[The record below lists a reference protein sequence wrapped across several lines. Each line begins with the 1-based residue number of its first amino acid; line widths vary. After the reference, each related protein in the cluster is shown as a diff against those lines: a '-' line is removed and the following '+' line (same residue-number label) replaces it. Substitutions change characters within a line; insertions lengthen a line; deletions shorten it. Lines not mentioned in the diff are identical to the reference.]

1 MVHLDGAPMSAL
13 GQMHL
18 APLFLVVALVAG
30 AAAAAAAVL
39 LFVPSELREPVLRG
53 YRATRRR
60 DALAASALLRAGWP
74 LIRLCTYY
82 AQLVSAKN
90 WKEKKSLQLRNAGEP
105 AGLNADEFLGVC
117 IASTIAGVAVA
128 TLFSK
133 ALGIGFGIVI
143 MGAFLGVMLPNLWL
157 QEKATVRLSSINRGL
172 PQALDLIVLSMGA
185 GLDFI
190 GAVRHVVE
198 KWSDKRD
205 PLCEELSRFLHE
217 LSLGKTRKEALEDL
231 AYRAPTELVKAFVA
245 NAIQAEKRGTPLV
258 EILRIQADVA
268 RTKRF
273 QTAEKIAGRAGVVI
287 LMPLMFIFA
296 STVLI
301 MFGSLIVKGFRGQLF

>member
-1 MVHLDGAPMSAL
+1 MHMAPIYL
-13 GQMHL
+13 G
-18 APLFLVVALVAG
+18 VALVAT
-30 AAAAAAAVL
+30 AAAAAASVL
-39 LFVPSELREPVLRG
+39 LFIPSDLRDPVLRG

-60 DALAASALLRAGWP
+60 DALAASGLLRMIWP
-74 LIRLCTYY
+74 LVRLCTHY
-82 AQLVSAKN
+82 AQLVPATQ
-90 WKEKKSLQLRNAGEP
+90 WKEQKSEQLRNAGEP
-105 AGLNADEFLGVC
+105 IGLSPDEFLGLQ
-117 IASTIAGVAVA
+117 IAATIVGVTIAVV
-128 TLFSK
+128 FSW
-133 ALGIGFGIVI
+133 ALSIGFGFVI
-143 MGAFLGVMLPNLWL
+143 IGAFLGVMLPNMWL
-157 QEKATVRLSSINRGL
+157 SEKAQLRLASINRGL
-172 PQALDLIVLSMGA
+172 PQALDLVVLSMGA

-231 AYRAPTELVKAFVA
+231 AYRAPTELVKAFVN

-296 STVLI
+296 ATVLI

>member
-1 MVHLDGAPMSAL
+1 MHMAPIYL
-13 GQMHL
+13 G
-18 APLFLVVALVAG
+18 VALVAT
-30 AAAAAAAVL
+30 AAAAAASVL
-39 LFVPSELREPVLRG
+39 LFIPSDLRDPVLRG

-60 DALAASALLRAGWP
+60 DALAASGLLRMIWP
-74 LIRLCTYY
+74 LVRLCTHY
-82 AQLVSAKN
+82 AQLVPATQ
-90 WKEKKSLQLRNAGEP
+90 WKEHKSEQLRNAGEP
-105 AGLNADEFLGVC
+105 IGLSPDEFLGFQ
-117 IASTIAGVAVA
+117 IAATIVGVTIAVV
-128 TLFSK
+128 FSW
-133 ALGIGFGIVI
+133 ALSIGFGFVI
-143 MGAFLGVMLPNLWL
+143 IGAFLGVMLPNMWL
-157 QEKATVRLSSINRGL
+157 SEKAQLRLASINRGL
-172 PQALDLIVLSMGA
+172 PQALDLVVLSMGA

-231 AYRAPTELVKAFVA
+231 AYRAPTELVKAFVN

-296 STVLI
+296 ATVLI

>member
-1 MVHLDGAPMSAL
+1 MTMTMS
-13 GQMHL
+13 MSNVWL
-18 APLFLVVALVAG
+18 AVAIASG
-30 AAAAAAAVL
+30 AALAMATVL
-39 LFVPSELREPVLRG
+39 LFVPNFDEIRDPVLRG

-60 DALAASALLRAGWP
+60 DALAQSGFLKLMWP
-74 LIRLCTYY
+74 FIRFCTYY
-82 AQLVSAKN
+82 AALIPARE
-90 WKEKKSLQLRNAGEP
+90 WKEKKSLALRNAGEP
-105 AGLNADEFLGVC
+105 WGLSPDEFLGLI
-117 IASTIAGVAVA
+117 IASTIGSTVISFLFAHA
-128 TLFSK
+128 TEMGMGLV
-133 ALGIGFGIVI
+133 IV
-143 MGAFLGVMLPNLWL
+143 GGFLGGVLPTLWL
-157 QEKATVRLSSINRGL
+157 NERGQTRLQSINRGL

-190 GAVRHVVE
+190 GSVRHVVE

-217 LSLGKTRKEALEDL
+217 LGLGKTRKEALEDL
-231 AYRAPTELVKAFVA
+231 AYRAPTEIVKAFVT

-258 EILRIQADVA
+258 EVLRIQAEVA

-296 STVLI
+296 ATVLV

>member
-1 MVHLDGAPMSAL
+1 MSL
-13 GQMHL
+13 
-18 APLFLVVALVAG
+18 PLSNIWLIVG
-30 AAAAAAAVL
+30 ITAAAAFAMSLVL
-39 LFVPSELREPVLRG
+39 LFIPSELRDPVLRG

-60 DALAASALLRAGWP
+60 EALESSGLLRVAWP
-74 LIRLCTYY
+74 AIKLCTYY
-82 AQLVSAKN
+82 AQLLNWKD
-90 WKEKKSLQLRNAGEP
+90 WKEKTSLKLRNAGEP
-105 AGLNADEFLGVC
+105 WGLSPDEFLGLI
-117 IASTIAGVAVA
+117 IAA
-128 TLFSK
+128 TFFGFFGTFLF
-133 ALGIGFGIVI
+133 AYATGMGFGLVIV
-143 MGAFLGVMLPNLWL
+143 GSFLGLAMPTLWL
-157 QEKATVRLSSINRGL
+157 NEKAQTRLLSINRGL

-217 LSLGKTRKEALEDL
+217 LSLGKTRREALEDL
-231 AYRAPTELVKAFVA
+231 AYRAPTELVKAFVT
-245 NAIQAEKRGTPLV
+245 NAVQAEKRGTPLV
-258 EILRIQADVA
+258 EVLRIQAEVA

-273 QTAEKIAGRAGVVI
+273 QTAEKVAGRAGVII

-296 STVLI
+296 ATVLV

>member
-1 MVHLDGAPMSAL
+1 MSGMHMAPIYL
-13 GQMHL
+13 G
-18 APLFLVVALVAG
+18 VALV
-30 AAAAAAAVL
+30 AAAAAAAASVL
-39 LFVPSELREPVLRG
+39 LFIPSDIRDPVLRG

-60 DALAASALLRAGWP
+60 DALAASALLRMAWP
-74 LIRLCTYY
+74 FIRLCTYY
-82 AQLVSAKN
+82 AQLVGAKE

-105 AGLNADEFLGVC
+105 MGLSADEFLGLN
-117 IASTIAGVAVA
+117 IATTIGGISLAV
-128 TLFSK
+128 LIQW
-133 ALGIGFGIVI
+133 LMGMGFGIVI
-143 MGAFLGVMLPNLWL
+143 VGGFLGMMLPNLWL
-157 QEKATVRLSSINRGL
+157 SEKAVTRLASINRGL

-190 GAVRHVVE
+190 SAVRHVVE
-198 KWSDKRD
+198 KWSDKHD

-273 QTAEKIAGRAGVVI
+273 QTAEKIAGRAGVII

-296 STVLI
+296 ATVLI

>member
-1 MVHLDGAPMSAL
+1 MDHLSNIWL
-13 GQMHL
+13 VL
-18 APLFLVVALVAG
+18 AIVAAG
-30 AAAAAAAVL
+30 AAAASTVL
-39 LFVPSELREPVLRG
+39 LFIPNELRDPVLRG

-60 DALAASALLRAGWP
+60 DALQASALLRLSWP

-82 AQLVSAKN
+82 AQLVPAKE
-90 WKEKKSLQLRNAGEP
+90 WKEKKSEQLRNAGEP
-105 AGLNADEFLGVC
+105 MGLSPDEFLGLQ
-117 IASTIAGVAVA
+117 IAGTIVGVALA
-128 TLFSK
+128 AFAAW
-133 ALGIGFGIVI
+133 ALGMGFGVVI
-143 MGAFLGVMLPNLWL
+143 IGAFLGIMLPNMWL
-157 QEKATVRLSSINRGL
+157 GEKAQVRLASINRGL
-172 PQALDLIVLSMGA
+172 PQALDLVVLSMGA

-198 KWSDKRD
+198 KWSNKSD

-231 AYRAPTELVKAFVA
+231 AYRAPTELVKAFVN
-245 NAIQAEKRGTPLV
+245 NAVQAEKRGTPLV

-296 STVLI
+296 ATVLV

>member
-1 MVHLDGAPMSAL
+1 MMANINWSPIYL
-13 GQMHL
+13 G
-18 APLFLVVALVAG
+18 VALV
-30 AAAAAAAVL
+30 AAAAAAAASVL
-39 LFVPSELREPVLRG
+39 LFIPSDIRDPVLRG

-60 DALAASALLRAGWP
+60 DALAGSALLRMFWP
-74 LIRLCTYY
+74 LVRLCTHY
-82 AQLVSAKN
+82 ATLVNAKE

-105 AGLNADEFLGVC
+105 IGLSPDEFLGFN
-117 IASTIAGVAVA
+117 IATTIAGVSVSLVA
-128 TLFSK
+128 TWL
-133 ALGIGFGIVI
+133 LGMGFGLVIV
-143 MGAFLGVMLPNLWL
+143 GAFLGLMLPNLWL
-157 QEKATVRLSSINRGL
+157 SEKAQTRLASINRGL

-198 KWSDKRD
+198 KWSDRSD

-231 AYRAPTELVKAFVA
+231 AYRSPTELVKAFVA

-258 EILRIQADVA
+258 EVLRIQADVA

-273 QTAEKIAGRAGVVI
+273 QTAEKIAGRAGVII

-296 STVLI
+296 ATVLV

>member
-1 MVHLDGAPMSAL
+1 MNVQLSQVYL
-13 GQMHL
+13 WL
-18 APLFLVVALVAG
+18 AIG
-30 AAAAAAAVL
+30 AAAAAAMAMVL
-39 LFVPSELREPVLRG
+39 LLLPSELRDPMLRG

-60 DALAASALLRAGWP
+60 DALAESALLRMAWP
-74 LIRLCTYY
+74 FIKLGTYY
-82 AQLVSAKN
+82 AQLVPAKE
-90 WKEKKSLQLRNAGEP
+90 WKEKTSPKLRNAGEP
-105 AGLNADEFLGVC
+105 WGLSPDEFLGL
-117 IASTIAGVAVA
+117 IFASVGFALVGGF
-128 TLFSK
+128 LFTQL
-133 ALGIGFGIVI
+133 ANMGFGLVIV
-143 MGAFLGVMLPNLWL
+143 GAFLGLMLPSMWL
-157 QEKATVRLSSINRGL
+157 NDKAQSRLASINRGL

-217 LSLGKTRKEALEDL
+217 LSLGKTRREALEDL
-231 AYRAPTELVKAFVA
+231 AYRAPTELVKAFVT

-258 EILRIQADVA
+258 EVLKIQAEVA

-296 STVLI
+296 ATVLV

>member
-1 MVHLDGAPMSAL
+1 MNLSNIWL
-13 GQMHL
+13 L
-18 APLFLVVALVAG
+18 VALFSG
-30 AAAAAAAVL
+30 AAFAMAMVL
-39 LFVPSELREPVLRG
+39 LFIPGPDEIRDPVLRG

-60 DALAASALLRAGWP
+60 DALSTSGLLTLTWP
-74 LIRLCTYY
+74 LIRLCTFY
-82 AQLVSAKN
+82 AALIPAKE
-90 WKEKKSLQLRNAGEP
+90 WKEKTSIKLRNAGEP
-105 AGLNADEFLGVC
+105 WGLNPDEFMGLIMTSTVMSML
-117 IASTIAGVAVA
+117 IAF
-128 TLFSK
+128 LF
-133 ALGIGFGIVI
+133 AQLTEMGMGMVIV
-143 MGAFLGVMLPNLWL
+143 GAFIGGMLPSLWL
-157 QEKATVRLSSINRGL
+157 NEKAQTRLQSINRGL
-172 PQALDLIVLSMGA
+172 PQALDLVVLSMGA

-231 AYRAPTELVKAFVA
+231 AYRAPTELVKAFVT

-273 QTAEKIAGRAGVVI
+273 QTAEKVAGRAGVVI

-296 STVLI
+296 ATVLV

>member
-1 MVHLDGAPMSAL
+1 MSL
-13 GQMHL
+13 PSNIWL
-18 APLFLVVALVAG
+18 AIALV
-30 AAAAAAAVL
+30 AAAAAAASLVL
-39 LFVPSELREPVLRG
+39 LFVPSELRDPQLRG

-60 DALAASALLRAGWP
+60 EALESSALLRIAWP
-74 LIRLCTYY
+74 AIRLCTYY
-82 AQLVSAKN
+82 AQLIPATA
-90 WKEKKSLQLRNAGEP
+90 WKERRTLTLRTAGEP
-105 AGLNADEFLGVC
+105 WGLSADELLGLC
-117 IASTIAGVAVA
+117 IASTVGSLLVAFLFA
-128 TLFSK
+128 TLT
-133 ALGIGFGIVI
+133 G
-143 MGAFLGVMLPNLWL
+143 MGAGFVIVGGFLGAVLPSLWL
-157 QEKATVRLSSINRGL
+157 HDRAASRLSAINRGL

-231 AYRAPTELVKAFVA
+231 AYRAPTELVKAFVT
-245 NAIQAEKRGTPLV
+245 NATQAEKRGTPLV
-258 EILRIQADVA
+258 EVLKIQAEVA

-296 STVLI
+296 ATVLV

>member
-1 MVHLDGAPMSAL
+1 MSAL
-13 GQMHL
+13 GNISWSPIYL
-18 APLFLVVALVAG
+18 GVALV
-30 AAAAAAAVL
+30 AAAAAAAASVL
-39 LFVPSELREPVLRG
+39 LFIPSDMRDPVLRG

-60 DALAASALLRAGWP
+60 DALAASALLRMSWP
-74 LIRLCTYY
+74 FIRLCTYY
-82 AQLVSAKN
+82 AQLVGAKE

-105 AGLNADEFLGVC
+105 LGLSPDEFLGLN
-117 IASTIAGVAVA
+117 IATTVGGVSLAVLIAW
-128 TLFSK
+128 L
-133 ALGIGFGIVI
+133 LGMGFGIVI
-143 MGAFLGVMLPNLWL
+143 VGAFLGMMMPNMWL
-157 QEKATVRLSSINRGL
+157 SEKATVRLASINRGL
-172 PQALDLIVLSMGA
+172 PQALDLVVLSMGA

-231 AYRAPTELVKAFVA
+231 AYRAPTELVKAFVT

-296 STVLI
+296 ATVLV

>member
-1 MVHLDGAPMSAL
+1 MSMQL
-13 GQMHL
+13 SNIWL
-18 APLFLVVALVAG
+18 LVALLS
-30 AAAAAAAVL
+30 AAAFAMAMVL
-39 LFVPSELREPVLRG
+39 LFIPGPEEVRDPVLRG

-60 DALAASALLRAGWP
+60 DALAESGLLKVCWP

-82 AQLVSAKN
+82 AMLIPAKE
-90 WKEKKSLQLRNAGEP
+90 WKEKTSLKLRNAGEP
-105 AGLNADEFLGVC
+105 WGLSPDEFLGL
-117 IASTIAGVAVA
+117 IFTATILSMVFGGFFAML
-128 TLFSK
+128 TEM
-133 ALGIGFGIVI
+133 GFGMVIVS
-143 MGAFLGVMLPNLWL
+143 GFLGALLPTLWL
-157 QEKATVRLSSINRGL
+157 NERAQTRLQSINRGL

-198 KWSDKRD
+198 KWSDKKD

-231 AYRAPTELVKAFVA
+231 AYRAPTELVKAFVT

-296 STVLI
+296 ATVLV

>member
-1 MVHLDGAPMSAL
+1 MSGLTQIYFVA
-13 GQMHL
+13 
-18 APLFLVVALVAG
+18 ALVATPL
-30 AAAAAAAVL
+30 AAATTVL
-39 LFVPSELREPVLRG
+39 LFAPAELRDPVLRG

-60 DALAASALLRAGWP
+60 DALAQSLVLRLAWP

-82 AQLVSAKN
+82 AQLIPAPR
-90 WKEKKSLQLRNAGEP
+90 WKEEKARELRAAGEP
-105 AGLNADEFLGVC
+105 AGLGPDEFLGLC
-117 IASTIAGVAVA
+117 IAAAIAGTAIA
-128 TLFSK
+128 AAFASLLE
-133 ALGIGFGIVI
+133 LGWGLTIV
-143 MGAFLGVMLPNLWL
+143 GLFLGLLLPPLWL
-157 QEKATVRLSSINRGL
+157 SETGQTRLAGINRGL

-217 LSLGKTRKEALEDL
+217 LGLGKTRKEALEDL
-231 AYRAPTELVKAFVA
+231 ALRAPTDMVRAFVT
-245 NAIQAEKRGTPLV
+245 NAVQAEKRGTPLV

-268 RTKRF
+268 RTRRF
-273 QTAEKIAGRAGVVI
+273 QTAEKVAGRAGVVI

-296 STVLI
+296 ATVLV
-301 MFGSLIVKGFRGQLF
+301 MFGSLVVKGFRGSLF

>member
-1 MVHLDGAPMSAL
+1 MR
-13 GQMHL
+13 L
-18 APLFLVVALVAG
+18 ASLYLVIALVAG
-30 AAAAAAAVL
+30 AAAALSAVL
-39 LFVPSELREPVLRG
+39 LFLPSELRDPPLRG
-53 YRATRRR
+53 YRATRRAQAFSESVLFR
-60 DALAASALLRAGWP
+60 LGWP
-74 LIRLCTYY
+74 LVRLCTYY
-82 AQLVSAKN
+82 AQLVPAKA
-90 WKEKKSLQLRNAGEP
+90 WKEKKSIALRNAGEP
-105 AGLNADEFLGVC
+105 LGLSPDEFLGL
-117 IASTIAGVAVA
+117 IFATTITCA
-128 TLFSK
+128 TLG
-133 ALGIGFGIVI
+133 ALFAWALSLGFGFVIV
-143 MGAFLGVMLPNLWL
+143 GAFLGMTLPSLWL
-157 QEKATVRLSSINRGL
+157 QEKAQTRLASINRGL
-172 PQALDLIVLSMGA
+172 PQALDLVVLSMGA

-198 KWSDKRD
+198 KWSDKTD

-231 AYRAPTELVKAFVA
+231 AYRAPTELVKAFVT

-287 LMPLMFIFA
+287 LAPLMFIFA
-296 STVLI
+296 ATVLI

>member
-1 MVHLDGAPMSAL
+1 MSVFGSINWSPIYL
-13 GQMHL
+13 I
-18 APLFLVVALVAG
+18 VALI
-30 AAAAAAAVL
+30 AAAAAAMASVL
-39 LFVPSELREPVLRG
+39 LFIPSDLRDPVLRG

-60 DALAASALLRAGWP
+60 DALASSALLRLAWP
-74 LIRLCTYY
+74 LVRLCTHY
-82 AQLVSAKN
+82 AELVKATA

-105 AGLNADEFLGVC
+105 IGLSPDEFLGLN
-117 IASTIAGVAVA
+117 IAA
-128 TLFSK
+128 TVG
-133 ALGIGFGIVI
+133 GIGISLLLSWLMGMGFGIVI
-143 MGAFLGVMLPNLWL
+143 MGAFLGMMMPNLWL
-157 QEKATVRLSSINRGL
+157 GEKAQTRLAAINRGL

-198 KWSDKRD
+198 KWSDKKD

-296 STVLI
+296 ATVLV

>member
-1 MVHLDGAPMSAL
+1 MQLSNL
-13 GQMHL
+13 WL
-18 APLFLVVALVAG
+18 IVALCSG
-30 AAAAAAAVL
+30 AAFAMAMVL
-39 LFVPSELREPVLRG
+39 LFIPGPDEIRDPVLRG

-60 DALAASALLRAGWP
+60 DALEESGLLKLTWP
-74 LIRLCTYY
+74 LIRLCTFY
-82 AQLVSAKN
+82 AVLIPARE
-90 WKEKKSLQLRNAGEP
+90 WKEKTSVKLRNAGEP
-105 AGLNADEFLGVC
+105 WGLNPDEFLGL
-117 IASTIAGVAVA
+117 IITSTILSMVVGALFAELTEMGMGMVIVAG
-128 TLFSK
+128 
-133 ALGIGFGIVI
+133 
-143 MGAFLGVMLPNLWL
+143 FLGGVLPSLWL
-157 QEKATVRLSSINRGL
+157 NERAQTRLQSINRGL
-172 PQALDLIVLSMGA
+172 PQALDLVVLSMGA

-231 AYRAPTELVKAFVA
+231 AYRAPTELVKAFVT

-296 STVLI
+296 ATVLV

>member
-1 MVHLDGAPMSAL
+1 MTSSNLYLLAAL
-13 GQMHL
+13 L
-18 APLFLVVALVAG
+18 AG
-30 AAAAAAAVL
+30 AAFAASTVL
-39 LFVPSELREPVLRG
+39 LFVPSELRDPVLRG

-60 DALAASALLRAGWP
+60 EALEGSALLRISWP
-74 LIRLCTYY
+74 AIKLCTYY
-82 AQLVSAKN
+82 GQLIIGRMPDYR
-90 WKEKKSLQLRNAGEP
+90 EKQSLKLRTAGEP
-105 AGLNADEFLGVC
+105 WGLAPEEYLGFQIFSTALGFFTAFLFAYLLEMGFGLTVIGLFLG
-117 IASTIAGVAVA
+117 AV
-128 TLFSK
+128 LPGMWLSDK
-133 ALGIGFGIVI
+133 AQTR
-143 MGAFLGVMLPNLWL
+143 L
-157 QEKATVRLSSINRGL
+157 QKINRGL

-217 LSLGKTRKEALEDL
+217 LSLGKTRREALEDL
-231 AYRAPTELVKAFVA
+231 AYRAPTELVKTFVT
-245 NAIQAEKRGTPLV
+245 NAVQAEKRGTPLV
-258 EILRIQADVA
+258 EILRIQAEVA

-273 QTAEKIAGRAGVVI
+273 QTAEKVAGRAGVVI

-296 STVLI
+296 ATVLV

>member
-1 MVHLDGAPMSAL
+1 MSLDATHIWLYVGI
-13 GQMHL
+13 
-18 APLFLVVALVAG
+18 
-30 AAAAAAAVL
+30 AAAAATAASLVL
-39 LFVPSELREPVLRG
+39 LFLPSELRDPMLRG
-53 YRATRRR
+53 YRQTRRR
-60 DALAASALLRAGWP
+60 DALEASGLLRLAWP
-74 LIRLCTYY
+74 VIRLCTYY
-82 AQLVSAKN
+82 AQLIPAAD
-90 WKEKKSLQLRNAGEP
+90 WKEKTSLKLRNAGEP
-105 AGLNADEFLGVC
+105 WGLSPDEFLGLMM
-117 IASTIAGVAVA
+117 ASTVFAVA
-128 TLFSK
+128 AALLF
-133 ALGIGFGIVI
+133 AQAIGVG
-143 MGAFLGVMLPNLWL
+143 LGVVIVGALLGVLLPSMWL
-157 QEKATVRLSSINRGL
+157 NDKAAARLQSINRGL

-198 KWSDKRD
+198 KWSDKKD

-231 AYRAPTELVKAFVA
+231 AYRAPTELVKAFVT
-245 NAIQAEKRGTPLV
+245 NATQAEKRGTPLV
-258 EILRIQADVA
+258 EVLKIQAEVA

-296 STVLI
+296 ATVLV

>member
-1 MVHLDGAPMSAL
+1 MQLSNVWLLTAL
-13 GQMHL
+13 
-18 APLFLVVALVAG
+18 FS
-30 AAAAAAAVL
+30 AAAFAMAMVL
-39 LFVPSELREPVLRG
+39 LFIPGADEIKDPVLRG

-60 DALAASALLRAGWP
+60 DALAGSGMLKLAWP
-74 LIRLCTYY
+74 LIRLCTFY
-82 AQLVSAKN
+82 AALIPAKE
-90 WKEKKSLQLRNAGEP
+90 WKDKTSVRLRNAGEP
-105 AGLNADEFLGVC
+105 WGLNPDEFLGL
-117 IASTIAGVAVA
+117 IITSTIGSMVMGFLFNLVTEMGMGLVIVAG
-128 TLFSK
+128 
-133 ALGIGFGIVI
+133 
-143 MGAFLGVMLPNLWL
+143 FLGAMLPTLWL
-157 QEKATVRLSSINRGL
+157 NEKAQTRLQSINRGL
-172 PQALDLIVLSMGA
+172 PQALDLVVLSMGA

-231 AYRAPTELVKAFVA
+231 AYRAPTELVKAFVT

-296 STVLI
+296 ATVLV

>member
-1 MVHLDGAPMSAL
+1 
-13 GQMHL
+13 MHL
-18 APLFLVVALVAG
+18 PMTSIYLGVALV
-30 AAAAAAAVL
+30 AAAAAAASTVL
-39 LFVPSELREPVLRG
+39 LFMPSDLRDPVLRG

-60 DALAASALLRAGWP
+60 EALQQSALLRLGWP

-82 AQLVSAKN
+82 AQLVSAPA
-90 WKEKKSLQLRNAGEP
+90 WKERKSLQLRNAGEP
-105 AGLNADEFLGVC
+105 AGLNADEFLGLC
-117 IASTIAGVAVA
+117 IASTLAAIGLGF
-128 TLFSK
+128 LFAS
-133 ALGIGFGIVI
+133 ALGLGFGFVIVA
-143 MGAFLGVMLPNLWL
+143 GFLGVMLPNLWL
-157 QEKATVRLSSINRGL
+157 SEKAQTRLLSINRGL
-172 PQALDLIVLSMGA
+172 PQALDLVVLSMGA

-231 AYRAPTELVKAFVA
+231 AYRAPTDLVKAFVT

-273 QTAEKIAGRAGVVI
+273 QTAEKIAGRAGVII
-287 LMPLMFIFA
+287 LAPLMFIFA
-296 STVLI
+296 ATVLV

>member
-1 MVHLDGAPMSAL
+1 MFGVQLSSV
-13 GQMHL
+13 
-18 APLFLVVALVAG
+18 FLIVGLV
-30 AAAAAAAVL
+30 AAAAAAASVVI
-39 LFVPSELREPVLRG
+39 LFVPSDMRDPVLRG
-53 YRATRRR
+53 YRSTRRR
-60 DALAASALLRAGWP
+60 EALEQSALLRMVWP

-82 AQLVSAKN
+82 AQLTKMTE
-90 WKEKKSLQLRNAGEP
+90 WKEKTSLRLRNAGEP
-105 AGLNADEFLGVC
+105 WGLSPDEFLGL
-117 IASTIAGVAVA
+117 TIAA
-128 TLFSK
+128 TASGFFGSFLF
-133 ALGIGFGIVI
+133 AYLTGMGYGIVI
-143 MGAFLGVMLPNLWL
+143 VGSFLGLVMPGMWL
-157 QEKATVRLSSINRGL
+157 SEKAQTRLQSINRGL

-217 LSLGKTRKEALEDL
+217 LSLGKTRREALEDL
-231 AYRAPTELVKAFVA
+231 AYRAPTELVKAFVT
-245 NAIQAEKRGTPLV
+245 NAVQAEKRGTPLV
-258 EILRIQADVA
+258 EVLRIQAEVA

-296 STVLI
+296 ATVLV

>member
-1 MVHLDGAPMSAL
+1 MS
-13 GQMHL
+13 L
-18 APLFLVVALVAG
+18 ATVWLIVALVAG
-30 AAAAAAAVL
+30 AATALAVVL
-39 LFVPSELREPVLRG
+39 LFLPAELRDPPLRG
-53 YRATRRR
+53 YRATRRQQAFADSVLFR
-60 DALAASALLRAGWP
+60 LGWP

-82 AQLVSAKN
+82 AALIPATQ

-105 AGLNADEFLGVC
+105 LGLSADEFLGL
-117 IASTIAGVAVA
+117 TIAATIACGVIG
-128 TLFSK
+128 TLF
-133 ALGIGFGIVI
+133 ATVLELGFGFVIV
-143 MGAFLGVMLPNLWL
+143 GAFLGILLPNVWL
-157 QEKATVRLSSINRGL
+157 QEKAQTRLTSINRGL
-172 PQALDLIVLSMGA
+172 PQALDLVVLSMGA

-198 KWSDKRD
+198 KWSDKQD

-231 AYRAPTELVKAFVA
+231 AYRAPTELVKAFVT

-273 QTAEKIAGRAGVVI
+273 QTAEKIAGRAGVII
-287 LMPLMFIFA
+287 LAPLMFIFA
-296 STVLI
+296 ATVLV

>member
-1 MVHLDGAPMSAL
+1 MIATFSKVWLVLAL
-13 GQMHL
+13 C
-18 APLFLVVALVAG
+18 
-30 AAAAAAAVL
+30 AAAALAAAMIL
-39 LFVPSELREPVLRG
+39 MFVPSELHEPNLRG
-53 YRATRRR
+53 YRSTRRR
-60 DALAASALLRAGWP
+60 QALEESALLRLIWP
-74 LIRLCTYY
+74 FIRLCTYY
-82 AQLVSAKN
+82 AQLVPAPE
-90 WKEKKSLQLRNAGEP
+90 WKEKKSLTLRNAGEP
-105 AGLNADEFLGVC
+105 WGLSPDEFLGL
-117 IASTIAGVAVA
+117 TIATTVASV
-128 TLFSK
+128 LFSFFF
-133 ALGIGFGIVI
+133 AYASG
-143 MGAFLGVMLPNLWL
+143 MGYGMVVVGGFLGLLVPGLWL
-157 QEKATVRLSSINRGL
+157 NERATTRLASINRGL

-217 LSLGKTRKEALEDL
+217 LNLGKTRKEALEDL
-231 AYRAPTELVKAFVA
+231 AYRAPTELVKTFVT
-245 NAIQAEKRGTPLV
+245 NATQAEKRGTPLV
-258 EILRIQADVA
+258 EVLRIQAEVA

-296 STVLI
+296 ATVLV

>member
-1 MVHLDGAPMSAL
+1 
-13 GQMHL
+13 
-18 APLFLVVALVAG
+18 
-30 AAAAAAAVL
+30 
-39 LFVPSELREPVLRG
+39 LRG

-60 DALAASALLRAGWP
+60 DALASSALLRLSWP
-74 LIRLCTYY
+74 LIRLCTHY
-82 AQLVSAKN
+82 ATLIKATE
-90 WKEKKSLQLRNAGEP
+90 WKEKKSLMLRNAGEP
-105 AGLNADEFLGVC
+105 IGLSPDEFLGLN
-117 IASTIAGVAVA
+117 IAATVAGVGI
-128 TLFSK
+128 
-133 ALGIGFGIVI
+133 ALLVSWLMNMGFGVVI
-143 MGAFLGVMLPNLWL
+143 IGAFLGLMMPSLWL
-157 QEKATVRLSSINRGL
+157 SEKAQTRLSAINRGL

-231 AYRAPTELVKAFVA
+231 AYRAPTELVKAFVT

-296 STVLI
+296 ATVLV

>member
-1 MVHLDGAPMSAL
+1 MRVLSSIGSGP
-13 GQMHL
+13 
-18 APLFLVVALVAG
+18 FLIIGLV
-30 AAAAAAAVL
+30 AAAALATALVL
-39 LFVPSELREPVLRG
+39 LFVPNEVSDPVLRG

-60 DALAASALLRAGWP
+60 DALAGSALLRLAWP
-74 LIRLCTYY
+74 VIRLCTFYG
-82 AQLVSAKN
+82 QLIIERAPA
-90 WKEKKSLQLRNAGEP
+90 WKERRSLVLRNAGEP
-105 AGLNADEFLGVC
+105 WGLAPDEFLGLT
-117 IASTIAGVAVA
+117 IFSTLVGFFVSF
-128 TLFSK
+128 LF
-133 ALGIGFGIVI
+133 AYLTDMGFGLVVI
-143 MGAFLGVMLPNLWL
+143 GLFIGAFLPSMWL
-157 QEKATVRLSSINRGL
+157 NDRATLRLRSINRGL

-198 KWSDKRD
+198 KWSDKTD

-231 AYRAPTELVKAFVA
+231 AYRAPTELVKAFVS

-258 EILRIQADVA
+258 EVLKIQAEVA

-273 QTAEKIAGRAGVVI
+273 QTAEKVAGRAGVVI

-296 STVLI
+296 ATVLV

>member
-1 MVHLDGAPMSAL
+1 MRD
-13 GQMHL
+13 
-18 APLFLVVALVAG
+18 
-30 AAAAAAAVL
+30 
-39 LFVPSELREPVLRG
+39 PVLRG

-60 DALAASALLRAGWP
+60 DALAASALLRMSWP
-74 LIRLCTYY
+74 FIRLCTYY
-82 AQLVSAKN
+82 AQLVGAKE

-105 AGLNADEFLGVC
+105 LGLSPDEFLGLN
-117 IASTIAGVAVA
+117 IATTVGGVSLAVLIAW
-128 TLFSK
+128 L
-133 ALGIGFGIVI
+133 LGMGFGIVI
-143 MGAFLGVMLPNLWL
+143 VGAFLGMMMPNMWL
-157 QEKATVRLSSINRGL
+157 SEKATVRLASINRGL
-172 PQALDLIVLSMGA
+172 PQALDLVVLSMGA

-198 KWSDKRD
+198 KWSDKHD

-231 AYRAPTELVKAFVA
+231 AYRAPTELVKAFVT

-296 STVLI
+296 ATVLV

>member
-1 MVHLDGAPMSAL
+1 MAPIYL
-13 GQMHL
+13 G
-18 APLFLVVALVAG
+18 VALV
-30 AAAAAAAVL
+30 AAAAAAAASVL
-39 LFVPSELREPVLRG
+39 LFIPSDLRDPVLRG

-60 DALAASALLRAGWP
+60 DALASSALLRLCWP
-74 LIRLCTYY
+74 FIRLCTYY
-82 AQLVSAKN
+82 AQLVGAKE

-105 AGLNADEFLGVC
+105 IGLSPDEFLGLC
-117 IASTIAGVAVA
+117 IASFIGGVGLGAIAA
-128 TLFSK
+128 TL
-133 ALGIGFGIVI
+133 LGMGFGVVI
-143 MGAFLGVMLPNLWL
+143 IGAFLGLMLPNLWL
-157 QEKATVRLSSINRGL
+157 SERAQTRLSSINRGL

-198 KWSDKRD
+198 KWSDKKD

-231 AYRAPTELVKAFVA
+231 AYRAPTELVKAFVT

-296 STVLI
+296 ATVLV